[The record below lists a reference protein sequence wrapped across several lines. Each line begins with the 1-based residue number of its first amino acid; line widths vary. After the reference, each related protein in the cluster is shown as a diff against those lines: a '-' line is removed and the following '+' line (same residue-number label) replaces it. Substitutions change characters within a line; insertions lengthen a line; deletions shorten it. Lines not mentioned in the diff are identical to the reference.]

1 MFFFMQ
7 TKVFVYLTHLK
18 LSQISQTYLKIF
30 IWLEHLKN
38 IYLEYNEKLF
48 LSYFHN
54 FTKKGIF
61 HNLSINVSSKK

>member
-1 MFFFMQ
+1 MQ

-18 LSQISQTYLKIF
+18 LSQISQAYLKNF

-48 LSYFHN
+48 LSNFHN
-54 FTKKGIF
+54 FTKIGIF
-61 HNLSINVSSKK
+61 HNLNINVSIKK